1 MKSITVR
8 QLRNDSGRVLKEVGD
23 GESFT
28 ITSNGHPVAELSPHR
43 PARGPRRLVPLGELL
58 GAWSDLPEVDAGQW
72 VADAREGIVDEVG
85 DPWERR
91 VGEGDPGGTAA
102 G

>member
-1 MKSITVR
+1 MR
-8 QLRNDSGRVLKEVGD
+8 ELRNDSGRVLKEVSE

-28 ITSNGHPVAELSPHR
+28 ITSNGHPVAELSPHHPTR
-43 PARGPRRLVPLGELL
+43 APRRFVPLGDLV
-58 GAWSDLPEVDAGQW
+58 GGWSDLPEVDAGQW
-72 VADAREGIVDEVG
+72 VADARDEITDEVG

-91 VGEGDPGGTAA
+91 ADHRHAGGTTA